1 MEKRITTSCEEETEA
16 CGRELAR
23 TLKPGSVV
31 ALYGGLG
38 AGKTA
43 FVRGLAQGLEVQE
56 DVSSPT
62 FTIVNEYPGRIPLFH
77 FDMYRLRDERE
88 LFDIGWEDYLDRGGV
103 CALEWSER
111 VEAALGPD
119 TLRVYLRSLGD
130 DRREILIRTGGEASV

>member
-1 MEKRITTSCEEETEA
+1 
-16 CGRELAR
+16 
-23 TLKPGSVV
+23 
-31 ALYGGLG
+31 
-38 AGKTA
+38 
-43 FVRGLAQGLEVQE
+43 
-56 DVSSPT
+56 
-62 FTIVNEYPGRIPLFH
+62 
-77 FDMYRLRDERE
+77 MYRLRDERE